1 MEAYEEDEVK
11 GKKKW
16 TLMFFFASDNNLS
29 ASMLYQL
36 KAIKAAGFQPDTNVL
51 VHFDPYEP
59 GVPSLIFDINRT
71 EKRGQE
77 HSRIGDGRD
86 PTIHNLAG
94 DQVEPELMLKDV
106 SSSTKSVAA
115 ADYDTQTAEAALSHF
130 LDFCGTNYPAEQY
143 MLFLVGHGLVVG
155 RDAFLPDDNPD
166 SGISL
171 VELGTILE
179 TFQGQICKTG
189 GVLELIGMHSCSM
202 SAVEVAYQLKGRA
215 NYMMASEGL
224 SFVGAWPYRQML
236 QKIFC
241 AIDRARDTKIDVPDL
256 VKKLHELCVY
266 NSSDFIFA
274 GYSSDLCLCS
284 LDPKRV
290 KALTTPIQELGKT
303 LQAGLD
309 DKWARKLILLAHWK
323 SQSYFQEVY
332 TDLYD
337 FCLCLSESCR
347 DGSKI
352 QRAMKRACLAVI
364 EALTPGPAS
373 KGPILR
379 VDFCGPECQYSY
391 GLSIYFPWSRPL
403 ENGYEHVIKNYET
416 YAFVGDLEGA
426 SWLEFL
432 NAYFEKTLRNVRELK
447 RPAHPCYDR
456 DAALKLAM
464 ASFTANGFRTAPSD
478 YVSSALTGKVNPS
491 DAGGYWVSS
500 TVKNYKR
507 AFAISEGA
515 LKGFAPGRAPKN
527 KLTSSIRDIF
537 AIAKS
542 LIM

>member
-1 MEAYEEDEVK
+1 MEAYEEDEVR

-71 EKRGQE
+71 EKRGQR

-94 DQVEPELMLKDV
+94 DQIEPELMLKQLN
-106 SSSTKSVAA
+106 SPTKSAAA

-130 LDFCGTNYPAEQY
+130 LDVCSRDYPAEQY

-171 VELGTILE
+171 VELDTILD

-215 NYMMASEGL
+215 TYMMASEGL

-241 AIDRARDTKIDVPDL
+241 AIDRARDTKIDVLDL
-256 VKKLHELCVY
+256 VTKLHELCVY

-284 LDPKRV
+284 LDPERV
-290 KALTTPIQELGKT
+290 NALVVPIQELART
-303 LQAGLD
+303 LEAGLD
-309 DKWARKLILLAHWK
+309 DKWARQLILLAHWK

-337 FCLCLSESCR
+337 FCLCVSESCR
-347 DGSKI
+347 EGNKI
-352 QRAMKRACLAVI
+352 QRAIKRACLSVI
-364 EALTPGPAS
+364 DVLTPGPAA

-379 VDFCGPECQYSY
+379 VDFCGPDGQYSY

-403 ENGYEHVIKNYET
+403 EDSCEHVIRNYET
-416 YAFVGDLEGA
+416 YAFVKDLEGA

-432 NAYFEKTLRNVRELK
+432 NAYFDQTQRKVRDLK
-447 RPAHPCYDR
+447 RPPNPDYDR
-456 DAALKLAM
+456 DAALELAM
-464 ASFTANGFRTAPSD
+464 ASFTANGFRSGPPE
-478 YVSSALTGKVNPS
+478 YGSSALTGKVNPS
-491 DAGGYWVSS
+491 DAGGYWVPS
-500 TVKNYKR
+500 TVKNYPR
-507 AFAISEGA
+507 RFSISEGA
-515 LKGFAPGRAPKN
+515 LKGFAPARGPRN
-527 KLTSSIRDIF
+527 TITSRFRDFLTV
-537 AIAKS
+537 AKS

>member
-11 GKKKW
+11 EKKKW

-51 VHFDPYEP
+51 VHFDPYER
-59 GVPSLIFDINRT
+59 GIPSLIFEINRT
-71 EKRGQE
+71 EKEGRE

-94 DQVEPELMLKDV
+94 DQVEPKLMLKEL
-106 SSSTKSVAA
+106 SSSTKSEAA
-115 ADYDTQTAEAALSHF
+115 ADYDERTAEEALSYF
-130 LDFCGTNYPAEQY
+130 LDFCGRKYPAEQY

-171 VELGTILE
+171 GELGTILE
-179 TFQGQICKTG
+179 TFQGQICQWG

-202 SAVEVAYQLKGRA
+202 SAVEVAYQLQGRA

-284 LDPKRV
+284 LDPQRIE
-290 KALTTPIQELGKT
+290 ALTAPIQELAKT
-303 LQAGLD
+303 LREGLD
-309 DKWARKLILLAHWK
+309 DKWARQFILLAHWK

-347 DGSKI
+347 NGNKI
-352 QRAMKRACLAVI
+352 QRAIKRACLSVI
-364 EALTPGPAS
+364 EALTPGPAA

-379 VDFCGPECQYSY
+379 VDFCGPDSQYSY
-391 GLSIYFPWSRPL
+391 GLSIYFPWSKPL
-403 ENGYEHVIKNYET
+403 EDNYEHVIRNYET
-416 YAFVGDLEGA
+416 YAFVRHLDGA
-426 SWLEFL
+426 WLEFL
-432 NAYFEKTLRNVRELK
+432 NAYFEKTLRNVREIK
-447 RPAHPCYDR
+447 FTPRPDYDR
-456 DAALKLAM
+456 EAALELAM
-464 ASFTANGFRTAPSD
+464 ASFTANGFRSGPPD
-478 YVSSALTGKVNPS
+478 YGSSALTGKVNPS
-491 DAGGYWVSS
+491 DAGGYWVPS
-500 TVKNYKR
+500 TVKNYPR
-507 AFAISEGA
+507 RFSISEGA
-515 LKGFAPGRAPKN
+515 LKGFAPERGHKHTITSAIKGF
-527 KLTSSIRDIF
+527 LT
-537 AIAKS
+537 IAKS